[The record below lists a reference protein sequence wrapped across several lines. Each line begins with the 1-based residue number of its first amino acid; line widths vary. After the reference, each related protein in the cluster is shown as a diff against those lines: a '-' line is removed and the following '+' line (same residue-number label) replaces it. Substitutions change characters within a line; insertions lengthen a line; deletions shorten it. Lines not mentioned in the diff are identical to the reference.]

1 MTTGPKHVGLPV
13 HGYRSQPGEAVDLVN
28 WNKATEELI
37 LRRLDQLAGV
47 EGVDKRWLA
56 IGRTQIEQGFM
67 AVNRAIFKPGRVA
80 LPEDG
85 EAPAC

>member
-1 MTTGPKHVGLPV
+1 MTEPKHIGLPI
-13 HGYRSQPGEAVDLVN
+13 HGYRSQTGDKVDLVN
-28 WNKATEELI
+28 WNKVTEELM
-37 LRRLDQLAGV
+37 LRRLDQLAGM

-67 AVNRAIFKPGRVA
+67 AVNRAIFKPDRVA

-85 EAPAC
+85 EGPAC